1 MKENTKSG
9 GQQQG
14 STEATTIIKAINLGD
29 VQFSDATE
37 NYKDKIIRAEKEYTR
52 KFQLMNQKV
61 GKLQASIKK

>member
-29 VQFSDATE
+29 VQFSDAMR
-37 NYKDKIIRAEKEYTR
+37 IIRTR
-52 KFQLMNQKV
+52 LLGLKRNIPGSFN
-61 GKLQASIKK
+61 